1 MSGSSNPD
9 DAILLTEKISVPQA
23 AKMLGVGDDVVRR
36 WKAEG
41 HLRGYDYPPSRDE
54 KGNIIRRGIMRIDLS
69 SVRELLAK
77 ASRTSAQLR
86 SESARVPGAWSRR
99 GASCN

>member
-1 MSGSSNPD
+1 MSGTTDP

-23 AKMLGVGDDVVRR
+23 AKMLGVGDAVVRR

-41 HLRGYDYPPSRDE
+41 HLRGYDYPPTRD
-54 KGNIIRRGIMRIDLS
+54 KAGNIIRRGIMRIDLA
-69 SVRELLAK
+69 SVRELLAR
-77 ASRTSAQLR
+77 ASRTSVQLR
-86 SESARVPGAWSRR
+86 SEAARVPGAWSRR